1 MKKTGNDFP
10 WLVRPN
16 RMNYKIF
23 RHPIE
28 CVKGERDEEDVS
40 HVDLPLVF
48 ATTLSHR
55 SHRSGCVLL
64 VPTYARWRQ
73 QRAHFF
79 QDVFVTD
86 ALASLPCSI
95 VRSLKMKNSSSSSL
109 SIFEGTS
116 EFARRTTEASSAF
129 PINFS

>member
-1 MKKTGNDFP
+1 MKKTAYDLAR
-10 WLVRPN
+10 LVRPDRVDN
-16 RMNYKIF
+16 KTF

-28 CVKGERDEEDVS
+28 RVERQREKEDVF
-40 HVDLPLVF
+40 HVDIPLVF

-86 ALASLPCSI
+86 ALASLPWSI
-95 VRSLKMKNSSSSSL
+95 VRSLRMKTSWKKCARCWRHRAYV
-109 SIFEGTS
+109 GTS
-116 EFARRTTEASSAF
+116 KTH
-129 PINFS
+129 P